1 MSELMFPGAA
11 PHAGGGPDNADNLIV
26 ETTTQRFRADVIDAS
41 MEVPVL
47 VDFWAPWCGP
57 CRQLTPTLEKAVRAA
72 KGRVKLAKMNI
83 DEHPEIA
90 GQLQVQS
97 IPTVYVFSKGQPV
110 DGFMGAVPE
119 SQIMALI
126 ERVAG
131 PAQPSDEDTLIEE
144 ADRLLAEGALGE
156 AAGLYSQVFQANGQ
170 NAAAIAGVA
179 QCMIRTGDY
188 DRARQTLA
196 LTPPDGQDHPAIV
209 AARTALEL
217 AEAADSLGD
226 PVALTARLESNPND
240 HQARYDLAQ
249 ILHARGENVAA
260 TDALIHIVK
269 ADREWSDGAARKLLL
284 QFFEAWGPQSD
295 LTKDGRRKLSAV
307 LFS

>member
-110 DGFMGAVPE
+110 DG
-119 SQIMALI
+119 
-126 ERVAG
+126 
-131 PAQPSDEDTLIEE
+131 
-144 ADRLLAEGALGE
+144 
-156 AAGLYSQVFQANGQ
+156 
-170 NAAAIAGVA
+170 
-179 QCMIRTGDY
+179 
-188 DRARQTLA
+188 
-196 LTPPDGQDHPAIV
+196 
-209 AARTALEL
+209 
-217 AEAADSLGD
+217 
-226 PVALTARLESNPND
+226 
-240 HQARYDLAQ
+240 
-249 ILHARGENVAA
+249 
-260 TDALIHIVK
+260 
-269 ADREWSDGAARKLLL
+269 
-284 QFFEAWGPQSD
+284 
-295 LTKDGRRKLSAV
+295 
-307 LFS
+307 